1 MLFQVRCNA
10 LIKRG
15 SLRMQNADASAAMND
30 FATAAR
36 EDPDN
41 SDIYHHR
48 GQVQHHLL
56 HELLRYLRVHFLC
69 ISFVFR

>member
-1 MLFQVRCNA
+1 M

-15 SLRMQNADASAAMND
+15 SLRMQNGLQTEALDD
-30 FATAAR
+30 FATAVR

-48 GQVQHHLL
+48 GQVSAFCVL
-56 HELLRYLRVHFLC
+56 FLGGGEGC
-69 ISFVFR
+69 FGGGLGGSSG